1 MGIDEGNVINHPT
14 SWILE
19 PKYNQLGLVN
29 KAENYTTYIHEWKI
43 RQGYL
48 ADMAREMH
56 TLTNFPSVF
65 SNAVFFIFVTTEKA
79 NNCIILVT

>member
-1 MGIDEGNVINHPT
+1 MGIDEGNAVNHPT

-29 KAENYTTYIHEWKI
+29 KAEFYATYYIDERKI
-43 RQGYL
+43 RPGCL

-56 TLTNFPSVF
+56 TLTNFPS
-65 SNAVFFIFVTTEKA
+65 
-79 NNCIILVT
+79 